1 MIFADTYV
9 LADVFESYARALDKC
24 VIIVDRI
31 GINASSDQDAID
43 NALAFYGEVLPGN
56 VFPTFEAQKFFV
68 LVSDD
73 KERSIE
79 FARENFPKSGVS
91 LSYPEMKVNVK
102 VYDNTGF
109 LAYTNGLTL

>member
-1 MIFADTYV
+1 MIFADTHV
-9 LADVFESYARALDKC
+9 LADVFENYARSLDKC

-56 VFPTFEAQKFFV
+56 VLPTFEAQKFFV

-91 LSYPEMKVNVK
+91 LSYPELKVNVK